1 MSDSPDRLQDQLA
14 AAEKTLL
21 ALQALLAQSQ
31 EMIVATRKVI
41 EETRAAQSKHDSSTD
56 ETDRRPG

>member
-1 MSDSPDRLQDQLA
+1 MDESPDRLQDQLA

-31 EMIVATRKVI
+31 EMIIATRKVI
-41 EETRAAQSKHDSSTD
+41 EETRATQANRDGPTG
-56 ETDRRPG
+56 ETKSRSA

>member
-1 MSDSPDRLQDQLA
+1 MSDSPDRLQEQLA

-41 EETRAAQSKHDSSTD
+41 EETRAAQVNRDGPTG
-56 ETDRRPG
+56 ETRNRLG